1 MNLAVKPLL
10 AVLFLTLIVAAAA
23 AEGTLEEGLEAYRQ
37 GDYAKAATV
46 WHPLADK
53 GDSEAQYRLGTLYAE
68 GKGVEQ
74 NDTTAMALF
83 QRAADQG
90 NALAQYNVGAS
101 YAAGLGVT
109 KSDADAAK
117 WFKRAADQ
125 GMAYAQLNLGL
136 MYSAGRG
143 VSLDNMEA
151 MKWLQLALFGLPA
164 GGVRS
169 DVAKAIEDLSAK
181 MTPDELREVKLRVRA
196 FKAKGEA
203 K

>member
-1 MNLAVKPLL
+1 
-10 AVLFLTLIVAAAA
+10 
-23 AEGTLEEGLEAYRQ
+23 
-37 GDYAKAATV
+37 
-46 WHPLADK
+46 
-53 GDSEAQYRLGTLYAE
+53 
-68 GKGVEQ
+68 
-74 NDTTAMALF
+74 
-83 QRAADQG
+83 
-90 NALAQYNVGAS
+90 
-101 YAAGLGVT
+101 
-109 KSDADAAK
+109 
-117 WFKRAADQ
+117 
-125 GMAYAQLNLGL
+125 MAYAQLNLGL